1 MGYIDTQ
8 INNLKSATI
17 GGDGVNN
24 QNANIKT
31 QNNYFKIIVFMIN
44 IFICKNSDRQFK
56 KNKIYNINLK
66 KYDTKE
72 IEIFD
77 HISFNRKYNKHVLT
91 QILLFALLTFS
102 VMLEGGVSP
111 ISFLF
116 FIIFCTN
123 FYYLNKEFYAHVYKK
138 EIDIKDNNKIKF
150 VNPKLNL
157 MYPFDFRPKYK
168 VYLYN
173 SDNKY
178 KTIYFEDRYYFDLFK
193 ADMEKL

>member
-1 MGYIDTQ
+1 M
-8 INNLKSATI
+8 A
-17 GGDGVNN
+17 NN
-24 QNANIKT
+24 QKIDSVSGGQVAQNVQGNMIMIKK
-31 QNNYFKIIVFMIN
+31 YFKIIIN
-44 IFICKNSDRQFK
+44 IFIFKNSDRQFK
-56 KNKIYNINLK
+56 ENKIYNIDLK
-66 KYDTKE
+66 EYDTKE
-72 IEIFD
+72 IKIFD
-77 HISFNRKYNKHVLT
+77 HISFNKKYNKYVLA
-91 QILLFALLTFS
+91 QILLFVLFTFS
-102 VMLEGGVSP
+102 IMLDGSVSI

-116 FIIFCTN
+116 FIIFCIN
-123 FYYLNKEFYAHVYKK
+123 LFYLDKKSYAHVYKK